1 VLFVQEELSNSWQ
14 KVGLMKEEEFAVL
27 RESQQTERA
36 RTIEQERECVS
47 PPTPPLPMGDT
58 KQQVMIQECP
68 EIQRRPAENLENGNF
83 SNSLPGNFG
92 KSERRTE
99 EAKTDTPLN
108 RCVSQPVN
116 GIKDKVRFY
125 AVPLKAQMNS
135 TEENKVDKTPM
146 KQKSKYSSNPPVES
160 HVGWVMGKRHHSRQR
175 TNSGSG
181 DGVYGT
187 SPAAGSTPRSFPS
200 FEHPSHAM
208 LKENGFTQL
217 RYKKFRSKCLKERS
231 VLGVGQS
238 QEMNTLFRFWSFFL
252 RTHFNKKMYEEFKKL
267 SLDDARHGY
276 RYGVECLFRYYSY
289 GLEIKFRK
297 EIFDDFQEQTLLDC
311 KNGQLYGLE
320 KFWAFLKYY
329 KGKPVSVGT
338 ELTKELLKYNTLED
352 FRREAS
358 RVTVEAKDDGDTGA
372 REAFPRNK

>member
-135 TEENKVDKTPM
+135 TEENKVDKVNVTFIFLSVWLFLPITHYLSM
-146 KQKSKYSSNPPVES
+146 LLFLFVLDTNETKIQVQQQSSCGEPCWLGNGKTTSQQTENELWKVGLPPVCCI
-160 HVGWVMGKRHHSRQR
+160 
-175 TNSGSG
+175 
-181 DGVYGT
+181 Y
-187 SPAAGSTPRSFPS
+187 
-200 FEHPSHAM
+200 
-208 LKENGFTQL
+208 QL
-217 RYKKFRSKCLKERS
+217 IVKSIKKYHCYVVDRVAC
-231 VLGVGQS
+231 
-238 QEMNTLFRFWSFFL
+238 FL
-252 RTHFNKKMYEEFKKL
+252 
-267 SLDDARHGY
+267 
-276 RYGVECLFRYYSY
+276 
-289 GLEIKFRK
+289 
-297 EIFDDFQEQTLLDC
+297 
-311 KNGQLYGLE
+311 
-320 KFWAFLKYY
+320 
-329 KGKPVSVGT
+329 
-338 ELTKELLKYNTLED
+338 
-352 FRREAS
+352 
-358 RVTVEAKDDGDTGA
+358 
-372 REAFPRNK
+372 

>member
-1 VLFVQEELSNSWQ
+1 
-14 KVGLMKEEEFAVL
+14 
-27 RESQQTERA
+27 
-36 RTIEQERECVS
+36 
-47 PPTPPLPMGDT
+47 
-58 KQQVMIQECP
+58 
-68 EIQRRPAENLENGNF
+68 
-83 SNSLPGNFG
+83 
-92 KSERRTE
+92 
-99 EAKTDTPLN
+99 
-108 RCVSQPVN
+108 
-116 GIKDKVRFY
+116 
-125 AVPLKAQMNS
+125 
-135 TEENKVDKTPM
+135 M

-311 KNGQLYGLE
+311 KNGQPPYVSIYDCVCSVSGV
-320 KFWAFLKYY
+320 KF
-329 KGKPVSVGT
+329 
-338 ELTKELLKYNTLED
+338 
-352 FRREAS
+352 
-358 RVTVEAKDDGDTGA
+358 
-372 REAFPRNK
+372 